1 MFTAII
7 SGWVNVSWP
16 NNNADAKT
24 NAEND
29 FNMKVVDISDP
40 DVQAAMFEV
49 EKKEKNKN
57 NKARSQS
64 TLDNALRQVVM
75 SFGKQKSKS
84 SDNTNKPSENP
95 PQNVDDNQSADVC
108 SNSRIDLANLQ
119 FLMAVEDL
127 LDSPSSDLVASALAE
142 AASMHVD
149 QLRLATRSFRS
160 TLLASTKSRPTP
172 SAQGSRESQSPPV
185 ELHSSSV
192 HETFEKTEELEKNV
206 ENTQLD
212 TETLENIQEE
222 SDSNDR
228 NEKTEG
234 KVDTS
239 KELTKEERM
248 SQIQKVITS
257 SMSDVLD
264 SMHADDDE
272 CNFDNFGNGNDEFEE
287 DEFHDNLSVA
297 ENNFLNDNHTA
308 LEPSVISILN
318 SAADIECCSSDD
330 EDFQGQLDIQR
341 TPTIEKPGDYQ
352 LLSNENPLEKSSE
365 LIDTPTVEIESTIK
379 TESNDERGNRD
390 SVSNKL
396 INTNIE
402 SVEVGIII
410 DETINSNEQLETFE
424 TERLQSELDTLKN
437 EISTMRNEFE
447 KIESCVGRIETSV
460 EEMSNNLETFQDE
473 VNELSEQISTVEG
486 SEESSNSVN
495 LEEVINNENKKQ
507 LEKLSNDNASISS
520 GRTADSETDDSG
532 EISSMSESMMKK
544 TDEKETAQTICNDVN
559 VEEART
565 EEVSSNESIENL
577 IASNEQ
583 GLDTGNSSETG
594 KSSASEQA
602 DARSSK
608 RKRGDDGMF
617 SLEEI
622 LEVHNLKEDGESRTA
637 ANESETKA
645 GDENQKIDGCDRED
659 VKEDTEGYE

>member
-1 MFTAII
+1 
-7 SGWVNVSWP
+7 
-16 NNNADAKT
+16 
-24 NAEND
+24 
-29 FNMKVVDISDP
+29 MKVVDISDP

-84 SDNTNKPSENP
+84 TDNANKSSENP
-95 PQNVDDNQSADVC
+95 PQNVSDNQSVDVC

-142 AASMHVD
+142 AASMQVD

-185 ELHSSSV
+185 ELHASSV

-222 SDSNDR
+222 PDSNDR
-228 NEKTEG
+228 NEKTED
-234 KVDTS
+234 KADTS

-264 SMHADDDE
+264 SMHVDDDE
-272 CNFDNFGNGNDEFEE
+272 CNFENFGNGNDEFEE

-308 LEPSVISILN
+308 LEPNVISILN
-318 SAADIECCSSDD
+318 SATDIECCSSDD
-330 EDFQGQLDIQR
+330 EDFQGPLDIQR
-341 TPTIEKPGDYQ
+341 TPNIEKPGDYQ
-352 LLSNENPLEKSSE
+352 LLSNENPVEKSSE
-365 LIDTPTVEIESTIK
+365 LIDAPAAEIESTSK
-379 TESNDERGNRD
+379 TESNGEGVIRD

-396 INTNIE
+396 LNTNVE

-486 SEESSNSVN
+486 GEESSNSVN
-495 LEEVINNENKKQ
+495 LEEVINEENKKQ

-520 GRTADSETDDSG
+520 GRTADSETDDCG
-532 EISSMSESMMKK
+532 EITSVPSSIKK
-544 TDEKETAQTICNDVN
+544 TDKKEAAKASCRDVN
-559 VEEART
+559 HEEART
-565 EEVSSNESIENL
+565 EEVSTNESIENL

-583 GLDTGNSSETG
+583 GLDTGNSSETC
-594 KSSASEQA
+594 KSSISEQV

-622 LEVHNLKEDGESRTA
+622 LEVHNLKEDGEGRTA
-637 ANESETKA
+637 ADENDTKT
-645 GDENQKIDGCDRED
+645 GDENQKIDDCERENA
-659 VKEDTEGYE
+659 KEDTEGYE

>member
-1 MFTAII
+1 M
-7 SGWVNVSWP
+7 SWP

-75 SFGKQKSKS
+75 SFGKQKSKPT
-84 SDNTNKPSENP
+84 DNANKPSENP
-95 PQNVDDNQSADVC
+95 PQNVGDNQSADVC

-192 HETFEKTEELEKNV
+192 HETFEKTEELEKDV

-222 SDSNDR
+222 SDINDR
-228 NEKTEG
+228 NGKTEG
-234 KVDTS
+234 KADTG

-272 CNFDNFGNGNDEFEE
+272 CNFENFGNGNDEFEE

-352 LLSNENPLEKSSE
+352 LLSNENPVEKSSE
-365 LIDTPTVEIESTIK
+365 LINAPTVEIESTSKI
-379 TESNDERGNRD
+379 ESNDEGVNRD

-410 DETINSNEQLETFE
+410 DETVNSNEQLETFE
-424 TERLQSELDTLKN
+424 TERLQSELNTLKN

-447 KIESCVGRIETSV
+447 KIETCVGRIETSV

-495 LEEVINNENKKQ
+495 LEEVINEENKKQ

-520 GRTADSETDDSG
+520 GRTADSDTDDFVDMPSLF
-532 EISSMSESMMKK
+532 ESIKK
-544 TDEKETAQTICNDVN
+544 TYKKEAAQASCNDVN
-559 VEEART
+559 IEETGA
-565 EEVSSNESIENL
+565 EEISNESIENL

-594 KSSASEQA
+594 KSSISEQA

-622 LEVHNLKEDGESRTA
+622 LEVHNLKEDTEGRTA
-637 ANESETKA
+637 ANESETKT
-645 GDENQKIDGCDRED
+645 GDEYQKIDHCDRED
-659 VKEDTEGYE
+659 VKEDAEGYE